1 MRANEEGYTSRV
13 RKVSQDLGREGSG
26 AVPPLF
32 GSRGCK
38 LVDFG
43 NCDESR
49 RVVVESLRDGLHS
62 VDSDPLKCPFVIVSD
77 ARNLLLAMRLTLLV
91 FYVLA
96 VVVSQS
102 QYEVSGFDVTGP
114 TLCTMNKVSQTD
126 DGGW

>member
-1 MRANEEGYTSRV
+1 
-13 RKVSQDLGREGSG
+13 
-26 AVPPLF
+26 
-32 GSRGCK
+32 
-38 LVDFG
+38 
-43 NCDESR
+43 
-49 RVVVESLRDGLHS
+49 
-62 VDSDPLKCPFVIVSD
+62 
-77 ARNLLLAMRLTLLV
+77 MRLTLLV